1 VSPDGN
7 QLAHVVRAPECRV
20 CAEFFDSAIR
30 VVSLS
35 GEIQREILV
44 KGGAIVGVD
53 WAPNGRGFF
62 VGVFDETNQ
71 QPARVYFI
79 DLSGTEHLLWQT
91 RATDAIWAVP
101 SPDGRYLAIRGSTGE
116 SNVWSIEEGER

>member
-1 VSPDGN
+1 
-7 QLAHVVRAPECRV
+7 V

-35 GEIQREILV
+35 GQIQREILV
-44 KGGAIVGVD
+44 SGAIRGVF

-79 DLSGTEHLLWQT
+79 DLSGTQHLLWQT

-116 SNVWSIEEGER
+116 SNVWSIEEGMIGLDPCREGS